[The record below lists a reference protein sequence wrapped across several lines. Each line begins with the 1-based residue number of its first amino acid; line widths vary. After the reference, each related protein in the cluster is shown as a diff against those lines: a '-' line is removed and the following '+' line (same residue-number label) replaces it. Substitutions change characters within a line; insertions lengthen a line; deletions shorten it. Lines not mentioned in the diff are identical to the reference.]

1 MSTPVWIVRSVVPS
15 PDYTLHLQ
23 FADGTRKV
31 YDARPLLEKPI
42 YASLK
47 NLPLFLSAKAECG
60 TVVWADDT
68 DIAPEHLYEFS
79 RALLSENR
87 RITAK

>member
-47 NLPLFLSAKAECG
+47 TCRCF
-60 TVVWADDT
+60 
-68 DIAPEHLYEFS
+68 
-79 RALLSENR
+79 
-87 RITAK
+87 